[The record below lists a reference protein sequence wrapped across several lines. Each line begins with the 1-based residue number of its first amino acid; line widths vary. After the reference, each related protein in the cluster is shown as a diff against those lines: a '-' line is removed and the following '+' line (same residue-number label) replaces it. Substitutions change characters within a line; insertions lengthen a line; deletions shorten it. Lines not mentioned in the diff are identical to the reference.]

1 MSERERETKHI
12 SELPAVDIRF
22 LLAFELISWWL
33 SVVFLWESCS
43 NFFFFLSSFCRK
55 QFGESLPKFIP
66 HLSRWFCTFW
76 CIFCVSAREADKS
89 YWIIHDKSFENNS
102 SPTFFSSSD
111 FHSSHFSAS
120 NLNLRL
126 VFRKRGTLKSTQ
138 IQHNDWTMT
147 LLRRCAEHMLATST
161 WSSTIIP
168 LNFPPSTCS
177 RGSIVHV
184 SLVCSSS
191 FFFPFWTF
199 PALRGCNLCA
209 DLRMCLLQSTLWV
222 GDLTALCFTGA
233 VIDWC
238 HSRSPGRS
246 GCGAQLATGDWKNPS
261 QSPGRDIQQLQHE
274 RLEAVKSKWED
285 VFRAF
290 CVFIT
295 RIYGRIPGCD
305 TA

>member
-1 MSERERETKHI
+1 MCLKERETKHI
-12 SELPAVDIRF
+12 SELPAMDIRF

-33 SVVFLWESCS
+33 SVVFYGKCCS

-55 QFGESLPKFIP
+55 PFGESLPKFIP

-191 FFFPFWTF
+191 FFFLFGHF
-199 PALRGCNLCA
+199 PLLGGVIYVLTCVCA
-209 DLRMCLLQSTLWV
+209 FYKAPCELEIWQLF
-222 GDLTALCFTGA
+222 A
-233 VIDWC
+233 
-238 HSRSPGRS
+238 SPGLWLTDVIFAVQAVRVVELNL
-246 GCGAQLATGDWKNPS
+246 Q
-261 QSPGRDIQQLQHE
+261 PG
-274 RLEAVKSKWED
+274 
-285 VFRAF
+285 
-290 CVFIT
+290 T
-295 RIYGRIPGCD
+295 GRIQVRVLAE
-305 TA
+305 TSSSYSTNVWKQ

>member
-1 MSERERETKHI
+1 MCWTHAGNVNVKQHYNPTK
-12 SELPAVDIRF
+12 LPSF
-22 LLAFELISWWL
+22 NMLSWLYCSCLTCLQLL
-33 SVVFLWESCS
+33 
-43 NFFFFLSSFCRK
+43 
-55 QFGESLPKFIP
+55 
-66 HLSRWFCTFW
+66 
-76 CIFCVSAREADKS
+76 
-89 YWIIHDKSFENNS
+89 
-102 SPTFFSSSD
+102 
-111 FHSSHFSAS
+111 
-120 NLNLRL
+120 
-126 VFRKRGTLKSTQ
+126 
-138 IQHNDWTMT
+138 
-147 LLRRCAEHMLATST
+147 
-161 WSSTIIP
+161 
-168 LNFPPSTCS
+168 
-177 RGSIVHV
+177 
-184 SLVCSSS
+184 